1 MTTHAKAQ
9 YSMRVQIMDKGEPV
23 GLPMTIVGRDAWMLQ
38 GLIKAGKAGCTSI
51 DNPAP
56 RISHYIFKLRGFGI
70 AIETVHESHS
80 GPFPG
85 SHARYF
91 LRSDLVVL
99 DEKGLAA

>member
-1 MTTHAKAQ
+1 
-9 YSMRVQIMDKGEPV
+9 MRVQIMDKGEPL

-38 GLIKAGKAGCTSI
+38 ELIRAGKAGCTSI

-56 RISHYIFKLRGFGI
+56 RISHYVFKLRGCGI
-70 AIETVHESHS
+70 AIETIHEPHA

-91 LRSDLVVL
+91 LRSELVVL